1 MGIYHNN
8 LVYYVFV
15 ISKNSYRTIP
25 LKNEDNWRC
34 PLALLTGL
42 FMPNVSSR
50 TSSRS
55 ILSFYVI
62 RYVMLY
68 GILCYVYGFA
78 FGFTGILS

>member
-25 LKNEDNWRC
+25 LKNEDNRRC

-42 FMPNVSSR
+42 YMPNVSSR

-55 ILSFYVI
+55 ILSF
-62 RYVMLY
+62 MLY
-68 GILCYVYGFA
+68 GMLCYTVFYVMFMALHLG
-78 FGFTGILS
+78 LREY